1 MHRLLSLVISFPL
14 ISDISAKGLPSRY
27 AALTNRTGAKQR
39 RRRGTSGKLQNIQ
52 LAIFTDRST
61 TLITFAQDLCQRKD
75 QGVIITKF
83 QISLRLC
90 SAEISRR
97 TSLQNRPGFRNQLWW
112 YGFRSQSWWF
122 GFRSQLWWCGFR
134 SHVWKVIRNLTEAMV
149 SSVELYLNHETLGQN
164 FAIDVGELGHSAL
177 CSLSIRWLGRSIR
190 LSSIIVHLEIGT
202 GLPGLPED
210 QQIRSYLDAFCVW
223 QRKKRTVRWLFFVTL
238 LDVNDLF
245 ANCMSNYIHRS
256 LSFLKQILF
265 QRSKVGTM
273 PFSWQGSTCSPGV
286 IEKPPIFK
294 VFCFYDQCLMRAR
307 WSRKYSQCPI
317 NQIQKAKPLI
327 AVQRKRYRSWACV
340 CVHLSES

>member
-14 ISDISAKGLPSRY
+14 ISDISAKGLTSRY

-112 YGFRSQSWWF
+112 CGFRNQLWWYSFRSQSWWF

-223 QRKKRTVRWLFFVTL
+223 QRKKRTVSRLLFVTL
-238 LDVNDLF
+238 LDVSDLF
-245 ANCMSNYIHRS
+245 ANCMSNYW
-256 LSFLKQILF
+256 QITIF
-265 QRSKVGTM
+265 FKTMMVQRWKVGTM
-273 PFSWQGSTCSPGV
+273 PFSWQGSTSSPGV
-286 IEKPPIFK
+286 ILGNLQFSKFDLDCSPSGDGGSSGMAYLSGMCSSQ
-294 VFCFYDQCLMRAR
+294 VFVF
-307 WSRKYSQCPI
+307 SIS
-317 NQIQKAKPLI
+317 
-327 AVQRKRYRSWACV
+327 
-340 CVHLSES
+340 